1 MDRGGKKKQFWVN
14 HNAIKPSLGPS
25 FTEIMRSEPKDDQLL
40 IDVFTG
46 HDAPSCCERRNLRL
60 CLYFIVSF
68 FFLPTLKIIIIV
80 KQGRQHFFLLL
91 KRTHVIIIFYLPHL
105 KSVPQRRPG
114 SLHQTSKS
122 RMVLI
127 KVSVPLRAATL
138 DTLALIIS
146 FHIGKSLTLHFQK
159 KKKKWAQVLEH
170 PIGSSC
176 WTFRPHS

>member
-1 MDRGGKKKQFWVN
+1 
-14 HNAIKPSLGPS
+14 
-25 FTEIMRSEPKDDQLL
+25 MRSEPKDDQLL

-46 HDAPSCCERRNLRL
+46 HDAQSCCERRNLRL
-60 CLYFIVSF
+60 CLCFIVSF

-91 KRTHVIIIFYLPHL
+91 KRTHVIIIFYLPRL

-146 FHIGKSLTLHFQK
+146 FHIGKSLTLHFQIK
-159 KKKKWAQVLEH
+159 KKKGMGPGASNTELLLDLPSSFIKQRHNVSPKSNPTTTGMAH
-170 PIGSSC
+170 PLLLPQSG
-176 WTFRPHS
+176 